1 MSEGPVHW
9 PNVLRFL
16 ALTFGVSWAMAGLF
30 ALTGRPWA
38 GIATVVVGVPYMF
51 GPAIA
56 AALTQR
62 HQGEAVLAPL
72 EVRFNP
78 NWGWIAAW
86 LIPVGLSLAAMGVS
100 LLMPGVSYSPGME
113 GLLARFGA
121 DLSPEQLAEARATL
135 DALPVHPLFVML
147 VQGLIAGVTINPIA
161 TFGEELGW
169 RGWLHRALA
178 PLGFWPRAGLTGAL
192 WGLWHAPLILMGHNY
207 PQHPQIGVGM
217 MVVFCLLLSPIMSA
231 LRERSGSVLGAAI
244 AHGSVNA
251 TAGLSL
257 VLAAGGGDLT
267 VGLTG
272 AAGFL
277 VMALANVG
285 VWIWRRGAAA

>member
-1 MSEGPVHW
+1 MPSVQW
-9 PNVLRFL
+9 PLVLRFL
-16 ALTFGVSWAMAGLF
+16 ALTFGVSWVIAGLF
-30 ALTGRPWA
+30 MLTGRPWA
-38 GIATVVVGVPYMF
+38 GISTVVVGVPYMF

-56 AALTQR
+56 AVLMMR

-86 LIPVGLSLAAMGVS
+86 LVPVGLSLAAMGVS
-100 LLMPGVSYSPGME
+100 LLMPGVTYSPGME
-113 GLLARFGA
+113 GLLARFA
-121 DLSPEQLAEARATL
+121 PNLSPEQLTEARAAL
-135 DALPVHPLFVML
+135 DALPVHPVFLML
-147 VQGLIAGVTINPIA
+147 VQGLIAGVTINPLA

-178 PLGFWPRAGLTGAL
+178 PMGFWPRAGLTGVL

-207 PQHPQIGVGM
+207 PAHPQIGVAM

-251 TAGLSL
+251 TAGLGL
-257 VLAAGGGDLT
+257 VLAAGGTDLT
-267 VGLTG
+267 VGMTG
-272 AAGFL
+272 AAGFIVL
-277 VMALANVG
+277 AVANVG
-285 VWIWRRGAAA
+285 VWLSRRSAAT

>member
-1 MSEGPVHW
+1 MPSVQW
-9 PNVLRFL
+9 PLVLRFL
-16 ALTFGVSWAMAGLF
+16 ALTFGVSWVIAGLF
-30 ALTGRPWA
+30 MLTGRPWA
-38 GIATVVVGVPYMF
+38 GISTVVVGVPYMF

-56 AALTQR
+56 AVLMMR

-86 LIPVGLSLAAMGVS
+86 LVPVGLSLAAMGVS
-100 LLMPGVSYSPGME
+100 LLMPGVTYSPGMD

-121 DLSPEQLAEARATL
+121 SLSPEQLAEARAAL
-135 DALPVHPLFVML
+135 DALPVHPVFLML
-147 VQGLIAGVTINPIA
+147 VQGLIAGVTINPLA

-178 PLGFWPRAGLTGAL
+178 PMGFWPRAGLTGVL

-207 PQHPQIGVGM
+207 PQHPQIGVAM

-251 TAGLSL
+251 TAGLGL
-257 VLAAGGGDLT
+257 VLAAGGTDLT
-267 VGLTG
+267 VGMTG
-272 AAGFL
+272 AAGFIVL
-277 VMALANVG
+277 AVANVG
-285 VWIWRRGAAA
+285 VWLSRRSAAT

>member
-1 MSEGPVHW
+1 MPAVHW

-86 LIPVGLSLAAMGVS
+86 LIPVGLSLATMGVS
-100 LLMPGVSYSPGME
+100 LLMPGVTYSPGMD

-121 DLSPEQLAEARATL
+121 NLSPEQLAEARAAL
-135 DALPVHPLFVML
+135 DALPVPPLFLML
-147 VQGLIAGVTINPIA
+147 IQGLIAGVTINPIA

-192 WGLWHAPLILMGHNY
+192 WGLWHAPLIWMGHNY
-207 PQHPQIGVGM
+207 PEHPQIGVGM

-272 AAGFL
+272 AAGFVVL
-277 VMALANVG
+277 ALANVG